1 MIDRKKLEGYLLSP
15 THPIGGPK
23 SRFFLRMGFNAEAL
37 ERELLEVARSGDVSE
52 TTSSP
57 HGVKYTVD
65 GVVSTPSGR
74 RVSLRTIWI
83 VEQAGT
89 SPRFVTAYPF

>member
-23 SRFFLRMGFNAEAL
+23 SRFFLRMGFNAAAL
-37 ERELLEVARSGDVSE
+37 ERTLLEVAWSGHVSE
-52 TTSSP
+52 TTASA

-65 GVVSTPSGR
+65 GVISTPSGR
-74 RVSLRTIWI
+74 RVKLRTIWI
-83 VEQAGT
+83 VEQAEA